1 MLPYLTGSRPE
12 PFGLIGLLFV
22 QQPVAERVLAGQV
35 RADAEI
41 PGGLPGQHRV
51 LMITEDEAT
60 CFICR
65 ANRLAGR
72 PAAGRVA
79 SAV

>member
-1 MLPYLTGSRPE
+1 MLPYLAGSRPE
-12 PFGLIGLLFV
+12 PFGLMGLLGV

-51 LMITEDEAT
+51 LVIAEHRGDPLQLPGEP
-60 CFICR
+60 
-65 ANRLAGR
+65 AGRR
-72 PAAGRVA
+72 PAAGRAA
-79 SAV
+79 SAA